1 MRKPNFRYKI
11 HKTMTTWKDYAT
23 IRIRPEV
30 LRKIRDYQATEI
42 DGIKKSIRIIVEEAI
57 LNFLKKQK

>member
-1 MRKPNFRYKI
+1 
-11 HKTMTTWKDYAT
+11 MTTWKDYAT